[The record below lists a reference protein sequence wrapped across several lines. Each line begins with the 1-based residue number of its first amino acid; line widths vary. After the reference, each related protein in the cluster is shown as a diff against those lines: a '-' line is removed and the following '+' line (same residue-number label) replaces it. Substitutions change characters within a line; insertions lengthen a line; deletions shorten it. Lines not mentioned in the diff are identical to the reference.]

1 LTMPQTDFMQPVGI
15 NDDPRYADGSG
26 SDEITYRVPLRAVP
40 NAASVRATLYYH
52 SIPPYYLRD
61 RFTIASG
68 NETQRLYYL
77 TSHLATQ
84 GGPIENWKLMIG
96 GQERKLH
103 GNR

>member
-1 LTMPQTDFMQPVGI
+1 M
-15 NDDPRYADGSG
+15 RYGVISQRPSCGS
-26 SDEITYRVPLRAVP
+26 
-40 NAASVRATLYYH
+40 
-52 SIPPYYLRD
+52 YYLRD

-77 TSHLATQ
+77 TSHLSTQ